1 MGKKLRYIL
10 LSFSVVL
17 AIFVFAL
24 LWQVRPDFDSS
35 VLDDARE
42 RQNAQLVNVN
52 QPLETSTSARAD
64 EEALITEVVAR
75 VEDDE
80 AFISSISSSVEG
92 EVKAYVDSLVED
104 PAIAEALSRSVLDI
118 ILNDETV
125 QNEIAS
131 YVDSVISEKEA
142 EYAEY
147 IASEISRINNV
158 SVSDVAVDVIRNEID
173 RYVDDNLV
181 YADDII
187 DRRIDVYVNENL
199 PYANDLID
207 SRIEKYVDENI
218 GYIESVVADEKEA
231 EEESVPVEESIPVV
245 SSYEDEQEAVAE
257 AEPVRVV
264 SNPVF
269 SFDETSSL
277 GSQSREDVRNNAIRS
292 ILDSLVD

>member
-104 PAIAEALSRSVLDI
+104 PAIAEALSRSVLSI

-207 SRIEKYVDENI
+207 ARINTYVDENI
-218 GYIESVVADEKEA
+218 GYVDTIVDDRINAFVNENLPYVDEIIDGRIDVLRESTHTWMRT
-231 EEESVPVEESIPVV
+231 SVM
-245 SSYEDEQEAVAE
+245 
-257 AEPVRVV
+257 
-264 SNPVF
+264 
-269 SFDETSSL
+269 
-277 GSQSREDVRNNAIRS
+277 
-292 ILDSLVD
+292 